1 MNKVAKETER
11 EPESEVFEPGGR
23 KHQLVELMSSED
35 IAAAYADA
43 VRLRAHE
50 LSETLDRAIG
60 NWMHDARKQL
70 SKRGDLEMIRTH
82 LAVYFDPS
90 RKSPVFGPG
99 GKLASQAAIERAI
112 QQAKPPLQ
120 IAAR

>member
-1 MNKVAKETER
+1 MGTR
-11 EPESEVFEPGGR
+11 EPEPEYEYEPGGR
-23 KHQLVELMSSED
+23 KHQLAQFMPSEH

-60 NWMHDARKQL
+60 NWMHDARMQL
-70 SKRGDLEMIRTH
+70 AKRGDLELVREH
-82 LAVYFDPS
+82 LPVYFDPT
-90 RKSPVFGPG
+90 RKNPVFGPG

-112 QQAKPPLQ
+112 QAPAQPVRA
-120 IAAR
+120 IAAG

>member
-1 MNKVAKETER
+1 
-11 EPESEVFEPGGR
+11 VFEPGGR
-23 KHQLVELMSSED
+23 KHQLVEFMSSEH

-60 NWMHDARKQL
+60 NWMHDVRKQL
-70 SKRGDLEMIRTH
+70 AKRGDLELIRAH
-82 LAVYFDPS
+82 LPVYLDPS
-90 RKSPVFGPG
+90 RKNPVFGPG

-112 QQAKPPLQ
+112 QAPMQAVRA
-120 IAAR
+120 IAAG